1 LGNQALVYTFWAT
14 SILLI
19 GVGLIIYF
27 IANRIP
33 PNPFLGF
40 RIGYAYVS
48 RRVWV
53 KLNRISGIVVALIG
67 VLVLVESLFFGKVL
81 ALLLMPAQLVVAT
94 VILVECAERLAEK
107 ELINIPGGRETE
119 IKPIQPFKPNILHI
133 IIPLV
138 MLGVLVGY
146 TITLYPQLP
155 DKVAVHFDINGR
167 PDRYGSKTEVLVV
180 LLISSLSSTH
190 YYSSLCTLV

>member
-1 LGNQALVYTFWAT
+1 MGNQALVYTFWAT

-67 VLVLVESLFFGKVL
+67 VLVLVESLFFWEDVS
-81 ALLLMPAQLVVAT
+81 
-94 VILVECAERLAEK
+94 
-107 ELINIPGGRETE
+107 
-119 IKPIQPFKPNILHI
+119 
-133 IIPLV
+133 
-138 MLGVLVGY
+138 
-146 TITLYPQLP
+146 ITSH
-155 DKVAVHFDINGR
+155 A
-167 PDRYGSKTEVLVV
+167 STT
-180 LLISSLSSTH
+180 SSSNSDT
-190 YYSSLCTLV
+190 SRMC